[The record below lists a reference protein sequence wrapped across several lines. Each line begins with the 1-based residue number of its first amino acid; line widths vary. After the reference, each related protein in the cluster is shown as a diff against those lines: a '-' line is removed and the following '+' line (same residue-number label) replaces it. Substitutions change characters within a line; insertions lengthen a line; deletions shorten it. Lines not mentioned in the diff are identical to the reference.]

1 MPPIYSIG
9 HSNLKIKDFITL
21 LKENDIELVIDI
33 RRYPSSAVYST
44 FERENVKEV
53 LTKEGIDY
61 IWKGE
66 IFGGFRDETL
76 EDESPNKGWDVTGF
90 RTYADH
96 ALSDEFQEELEEF
109 IDTSESKNIAI
120 MCAESIYWKCYR
132 RILCDWLV
140 AKGKT
145 VIHLRKGEAKK
156 HEISARAFV
165 EEGKVIYPESKDR
178 A

>member
-9 HSNLKIKDFITL
+9 HSNLSLEDFITL
-21 LKENDIELVIDI
+21 LKERDIELLVDI
-33 RRYPSSAVYST
+33 RRYPNSVVYST
-44 FERENVKEV
+44 FERENLEEV
-53 LTKEGIDY
+53 LHKEEIDY
-61 IWKGE
+61 IWKGD

-76 EDESPNKGWDVTGF
+76 KDESPNKGWDVTGF

-96 ALSDEFQEELEEF
+96 ALSDEFQDELDEL
-109 IDTSESKNIAI
+109 IDTSESKNVAI

-145 VIHLRKGEAKK
+145 VIHLRKGQTKK
-156 HEISARAFV
+156 HEISARAVV
-165 EEGKVIYPESKDR
+165 EDGNVTYPENKK
-178 A
+178 